1 MGASQKEE
9 VKPADDDESFKDN
22 TYQCCDCNQDWV
34 DTADDQQFRWDKGF
48 AETPKRCKD
57 CRWAKK
63 VRMEGGD
70 PEAKGKSKGKKGKS
84 GDNALT
90 VFVRGLPFSTTEEV
104 LQKDFA
110 ECGELVSCRMPLNDE
125 GSCKGIAFIAYAD
138 KDSMD
143 KALAF
148 NETDYGGRT
157 IYCVPASDKPDG
169 KGKGKD
175 GKDGKGKGKGG
186 DNELTV
192 CVRGLPFATTEEA
205 LKKDFAECGEL
216 KSCRMLLNE
225 EGQCRGI
232 AFIAYADKEGMDKAL
247 AFNET
252 DYGGRTIYCSPAAD
266 KPDGKGKGKDGKDK
280 GK

>member
-125 GSCKGIAFIAYAD
+125 GSCKGIAFIAFQPQINLMARA
-138 KDSMD
+138 
-143 KALAF
+143 KARM
-148 NETDYGGRT
+148 ERT
-157 IYCVPASDKPDG
+157 KAKAKARAKVKKERRLQRLWQRVRAQWLNPQGKSRLLTTRMTSKPISTPC
-169 KGKGKD
+169 K
-175 GKDGKGKGKGG
+175 
-186 DNELTV
+186 
-192 CVRGLPFATTEEA
+192 
-205 LKKDFAECGEL
+205 
-216 KSCRMLLNE
+216 
-225 EGQCRGI
+225 
-232 AFIAYADKEGMDKAL
+232 
-247 AFNET
+247 
-252 DYGGRTIYCSPAAD
+252 
-266 KPDGKGKGKDGKDK
+266 
-280 GK
+280 